1 MTRNKYMNLLFQK
14 VTFQTATDPQLLRL
28 SAHLQS
34 HEYFSYHTLGV
45 RTATLHQESPVSPD

>member
-1 MTRNKYMNLLFQK
+1 MNLLFQK
-14 VTFQTATDPQLLRL
+14 VTFQDTTDPQLLRL